1 MNFSGV
7 YPALTTPFAADGSVS
22 VEAIKHNISRY
33 NETGLAGYTAIGS
46 TGESVLLSRKE
57 IDTVW
62 AAVKE
67 AAAPG
72 KKLIA
77 GTGAES
83 TAETIERTKRA
94 AEFGYQAALVK
105 TPYYYKPAYKPE
117 NYIAHY
123 RKIADASPIPVML
136 YSVPQFTGVSLE
148 AAEVAALCQ
157 HPNIIGIKESSGH
170 VQRVADMVE
179 AAPRSFQV
187 LTGSAS
193 MLFPSM
199 MVGAS
204 GAILA
209 LASALPELCVAIY
222 DAAQAGDLRKA
233 RELETHILP
242 ASKLIVAQNG
252 IPGVK
257 YAMDL
262 VGYRGGIP
270 REPLLPVS
278 DAQKAAIREL
288 VAKLDA
294 HSLAP
299 HAASLSTAAPVG
311 SSFRG

>member
-1 MNFSGV
+1 MDFHGV
-7 YPALTTPFAADGSVS
+7 FPALTTPFAADGSVS
-22 VEAIKHNISRY
+22 VEALKHNIGRY
-33 NETGLAGYTAIGS
+33 SDTGLAGFTVIGS

-57 IDTVW
+57 IDTIW
-62 AAVKE
+62 ATVKE
-67 AAAPG
+67 AAAPK

-94 AEFGYQAALVK
+94 AEFGYHAALVK
-105 TPYYYKPAYKPE
+105 TPYYYKPAYKAE

-123 RKIADASPIPVML
+123 RKVADASPIPVLL

-148 AAEVAALCQ
+148 AAEVAALSQ

-170 VQRVADMVE
+170 VQRIAEMVE
-179 AAPRSFQV
+179 GAPRSFQV

-199 MVGAS
+199 TVGAC

-209 LASALPELCVAIY
+209 LASALPEMCVAMY
-222 DAAQAGDLRKA
+222 DAVQSGDLRKA
-233 RELETHILP
+233 RELETHMLP
-242 ASKLIVAQNG
+242 ASKIIVAQNG

-262 VGYRGGIP
+262 VGYLGGNP

-278 DAQKAAIREL
+278 DAQKTAIRDL
-288 VAKLDA
+288 IAKLDA
-294 HSLAP
+294 QGHAP
-299 HAASLSTAAPVG
+299 KAASLSGAV
-311 SSFRG
+311 SV

>member
-1 MNFSGV
+1 MNVHGV
-7 YPALTTPFAADGSVS
+7 FPALTTPFAADGSVS
-22 VEAIKHNISRY
+22 VEAIKHNIARY
-33 NETGLAGYTAIGS
+33 NDTGIAGYTVIGS

-83 TAETIERTKRA
+83 TAETIDRTKRA
-94 AEFGYQAALVK
+94 AEFGYHVALVK

-123 RKIADASPIPVML
+123 RKVADASPIPVML

-148 AAEVAALCQ
+148 AAEVAALSQ
-157 HPNIIGIKESSGH
+157 HPNIIGIKESSGV
-170 VQRVADMVE
+170 VQRIAEMVA
-179 AAPRSFQV
+179 AAPRGFQV

-199 MVGAS
+199 AIGAC

-209 LASALPELCVAIY
+209 LASALPELCVAMY
-222 DAAQAGDLRKA
+222 DAAHAGNLAKA
-233 RELETHILP
+233 RELETHMLP
-242 ASKLIVAQNG
+242 ASKIIVAQGG

-262 VGYRGGIP
+262 GGYRGGVP
-270 REPLLPVS
+270 REPLLPAS
-278 DAQKAAIREL
+278 EEQKRAIRDV
-288 VAKLDA
+288 VANLDA
-294 HSLAP
+294 HDLAP
-299 HAASLSTAAPVG
+299 KAARLSGAV
-311 SSFRG
+311 SV